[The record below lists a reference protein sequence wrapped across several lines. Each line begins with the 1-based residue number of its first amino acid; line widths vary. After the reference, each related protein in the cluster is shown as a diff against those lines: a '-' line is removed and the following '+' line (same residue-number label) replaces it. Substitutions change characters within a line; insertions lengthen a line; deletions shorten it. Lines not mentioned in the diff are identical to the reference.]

1 MTKKPRRLGRGF
13 SSFLEDNHRPLGGGQ
28 CSQQRYLTP
37 SQRAEQ
43 INFRLWAGGHFTLR
57 KPLCAYGL
65 ISQPVQLSAL
75 PGRAPTNR
83 PSPPGRGSFYF
94 GPPQLAASSFS
105 GSSGDVES
113 ALAAVRIRPNIARMV
128 GKFPPAYELTTRPCT
143 IHAGRHRWVITGNG
157 KPVQTS
163 MDSFETPERAH
174 ADGRIVLEKLVKSS
188 RIGQ

>member
-28 CSQQRYLTP
+28 CSQQLYLTT

-94 GPPQLAASSFS
+94 RPPQLAASFVMDRTAFIDPPCNGFLAWVVWALAVVLHWPILDDFTSFS
-105 GSSGDVES
+105 S
-113 ALAAVRIRPNIARMV
+113 A
-128 GKFPPAYELTTRPCT
+128 TRPS
-143 IHAGRHRWVITGNG
+143 V
-157 KPVQTS
+157 
-163 MDSFETPERAH
+163 
-174 ADGRIVLEKLVKSS
+174 
-188 RIGQ
+188 

>member
-28 CSQQRYLTP
+28 CSQQRYLTT
-37 SQRAEQ
+37 SRRAEQ

-65 ISQPVQLSAL
+65 IAQPVQLSAL

-94 GPPQLAASSFS
+94 GPPQLAASFISNQACNVGYWHLASIRARALNGRYWGHS
-105 GSSGDVES
+105 GQRS
-113 ALAAVRIRPNIARMV
+113 ARALNASVAYDPMYGPAVRCKWILPSWR
-128 GKFPPAYELTTRPCT
+128 
-143 IHAGRHRWVITGNG
+143 
-157 KPVQTS
+157 
-163 MDSFETPERAH
+163 
-174 ADGRIVLEKLVKSS
+174 
-188 RIGQ
+188 